1 MDYHKIRKLKTFKRI
16 AVLSVPFV
24 LSSCLVYSV
33 DEFEGHRPIIVDQY
47 AFYPTTELSLD
58 GTNTELDIYETRE
71 LGEELERIQVQ
82 TPWVKKDFVDY
93 HNQEVVED
101 VYVSDTYEYQI
112 PVERRQEFI
121 DLVLKQDRTALEN
134 YDEKILRKTDWRTIL
149 EDPENDWKLYG
160 TVTSSNTP
168 VFKPQPL
175 LDNIKDSVWG
185 MMYIYGLG
193 ASCIFLIRE
202 LSKRETEFTKSWETF
217 YEELNQEYPISEKE
231 KKRLKR

>member
-1 MDYHKIRKLKTFKRI
+1 M
-16 AVLSVPFV
+16 
-24 LSSCLVYSV
+24 
-33 DEFEGHRPIIVDQY
+33 
-47 AFYPTTELSLD
+47 
-58 GTNTELDIYETRE
+58 
-71 LGEELERIQVQ
+71 
-82 TPWVKKDFVDY
+82 
-93 HNQEVVED
+93 
-101 VYVSDTYEYQI
+101 
-112 PVERRQEFI
+112 
-121 DLVLKQDRTALEN
+121 LKQDRTALEN

-160 TVTSSNTP
+160 TVTSSDTP

-202 LSKRETEFTKSWETF
+202 LSKRETEFTKSWEPF

-231 KKRLKR
+231 KKRLKKDRCFFVSSCLKIRLTASTHTQHLI